1 MIANEDGFFMGWVW
15 DENVLEL
22 DSGTG
27 GTPLG
32 KTLNY
37 TL

>member
-1 MIANEDGFFMGWVW
+1 MIANEDGFFRGWVC
-15 DENVLEL
+15 DENGLEL
-22 DSGTG
+22 HSDDG
-27 GTPLG
+27 GKTLG